1 MYKVILL
8 LSLIFI
14 NVNASLIGSNF
25 SQKDLRVLDDLDI
38 DSSFITDYKLQK
50 TYNSYLTR
58 SQDKYMKR
66 LNNASL
72 FIPKVKQIL
81 KKEGIPDTFLYMAM
95 AESYFKI
102 DAKSRVRA
110 TGMWQF
116 MSGTAKMFGLKNNIY
131 VDERMDIVKSTYAAT
146 KYLNN
151 LHNQFDKWY
160 LAAIAYNCGGG
171 RVVEAITRATIDKY
185 EKLYGKNSKKA
196 KEIKQYRK
204 VIKAYQQK
212 RAKYSYLRKVYKKV
226 IKWDVKPDIY
236 ELLVVQ
242 KKISRQYLPKE
253 SRHYI
258 RKIISLAMMNNQD
271 FIQNK
276 DNSHLL
282 NRGIAA
288 SNISTVYVKGG
299 LHLENIAS
307 AIGMTYKDLYKLNKH
322 IKRNIIPNN
331 EKTYPIYIP
340 YSRLSR
346 YNLNKDS
353 IKSTRYAIHLVKR
366 GDTLLGIGRQY
377 KISYKLIKKYNKL
390 KSNRLALRQ
399 KIVIPF
405 TISKDKK
412 KSTKVSSSL
421 KTVKYS
427 VKDGDTLV
435 SISKAYSIKLSKLIK
450 DNNLKTTT
458 IKRGDKIVIN

>member
-1 MYKVILL
+1 MYKLL
-8 LSLIFI
+8 LLLCLMVV
-14 NVNASLIGSNF
+14 NVNATLIGSNF
-25 SQKDLRVLDDLDI
+25 SQKDLLVLEDLDI
-38 DSSFITDYKLQK
+38 ESSFITDYKLQR
-50 TYNSYLTR
+50 TYNSYLNR
-58 SQDKYMKR
+58 SQENYMRKF
-66 LNNASL
+66 NDASL
-72 FIPKVKQIL
+72 FVPKVKQIL
-81 KKEGIPDTFLYMAM
+81 KENGIPDTFLYMAM

-131 VDERMDIVKSTYAAT
+131 VDERMDIVKSTKAASR
-146 KYLNN
+146 YLNN

-171 RVVEAITRATIDKY
+171 RVVEAITRATIDMY
-185 EKLYGKNSKKA
+185 EKKYGKNNPKS

-226 IKWDVKPDIY
+226 IKWEVKPDIY

-242 KKISRQYLPKE
+242 KNISRQYLPKE

-258 RKIISLAMMNNQD
+258 RKIISLAMMNNQG

-282 NRGIAA
+282 NMGITA
-288 SNISTVYVKGG
+288 SNISTVNVKGG

-307 AIGMTYKDLYKLNKH
+307 AIGMDYKDLYKLNKH
-322 IKRNIIPNN
+322 IKRNIIPNT
-331 EKTYPIYIP
+331 EKTYAIHIP

-346 YNLNKDS
+346 FNLNKDK
-353 IKSTRYAIHLVKR
+353 IKSTRFVIHLVKS
-366 GDTLLGIGRQY
+366 GDTLLGIGKKY
-377 KISYKLIKKYNKL
+377 KISYKIIKKFNKL
-390 KSNRLALRQ
+390 KSNRLSLRQ
-399 KIVIPF
+399 KLVIPF
-405 TISKDKK
+405 TIKQSKN
-412 KSTKVSSSL
+412 KSKTKS
-421 KTVKYS
+421 VKYL
-427 VKDGDTLV
+427 VKNGDTLS
-435 SISKAYSIKLSKLIK
+435 SIAKTYSVKLSKLIK
-450 DNNLKTTT
+450 DNKLKTTT
-458 IKRGDKIVIN
+458 IKKGDKIVIN

>member
-1 MYKVILL
+1 MV
-8 LSLIFI
+8 F
-14 NVNASLIGSNF
+14 NVNATLIGSNF
-25 SQKDLRVLDDLDI
+25 SQKDLLVLEDLDI

-50 TYNSYLTR
+50 TYDRYLNK
-58 SQDKYMKR
+58 SQDTYMRKF
-66 LNNASL
+66 NDASL
-72 FIPKVKQIL
+72 FVPKVKQIL
-81 KKEGIPDTFLYMAM
+81 KEQGIPDTFLYMAM

-131 VDERMDIVKSTYAAT
+131 VDERMDIVKSTQAAS

-151 LHNQFDKWY
+151 LHKQFGKWY

-185 EKLYGKNSKKA
+185 ELKYGKNNSKA

-204 VIKAYQQK
+204 VIKAYQRK

-236 ELLVVQ
+236 DLLVVQ
-242 KKISRQYLPKE
+242 KKISRQYLPSE
-253 SRHYI
+253 SRHYL
-258 RKIISLAMMNNQD
+258 RKIISLAMMNNQG
-271 FIQNK
+271 FIQNR

-282 NRGIAA
+282 NMGITA

-307 AIGMTYKDLYKLNKH
+307 AIGMKYKDLYKLNKH
-322 IKRNIIPNN
+322 IKRNIIPNT

-346 YNLNKDS
+346 FNLNKNK

-366 GDTLLGIGRQY
+366 GDTLLGIGKKYR
-377 KISYKLIKKYNKL
+377 ISYKLIKKYNKL
-390 KSNRLALRQ
+390 KSNRLSLRQ
-399 KIVIPF
+399 KLVIPF
-405 TISKDKK
+405 TLQGERISKTRRITR
-412 KSTKVSSSL
+412 TKTRVRTSKRL
-421 KTVKYS
+421 NHLVKN
-427 VKDGDTLV
+427 GDTLS
-435 SISKAYSIKLSKLIK
+435 SIAKTYSITISKLIK
-450 DNNLKTTT
+450 DNKLKTTT